1 MSRLWQVVLA
11 AIALPAKQ
19 SPERNGPPGGRA
31 GSSLP
36 DGAVARL
43 PAPAPD
49 RNERRPRWKGWGGL
63 VRKWVFSVA
72 RHKMVLLF
80 VGGGLGTIARYL
92 LSKWFNE
99 QSWGQGF
106 PWGTFAINVSGS
118 FILGTAAVLILERL
132 SPAHQDWYLLLGTG
146 FCGGYTT
153 FSTFEWETF
162 KLVRDGS
169 WWYALANAFG
179 SLLAGFVGVL
189 LAVALV
195 GLFFQKR

>member
-1 MSRLWQVVLA
+1 LSRLWQVVLA
-11 AIALPAKQ
+11 ALAPSANKA
-19 SPERNGPPGGRA
+19 PDRNGAPKGRPRP
-31 GSSLP
+31 SPP
-36 DGAVARL
+36 DGAVARV
-43 PAPAPD
+43 PAPAPEQD
-49 RNERRPRWKGWGGL
+49 RRQSRWKGWVGPA
-63 VRKWVFSVA
+63 RTWVFSVV

-99 QSWGQGF
+99 QPWGQGF
-106 PWGTFAINVSGS
+106 PYGTFFINVSGS
-118 FILGTAAVLILERL
+118 FILGAAAVFILERL
-132 SPAHQDWYLLLGTG
+132 SPAHQNWYLLLGTG

-179 SLLAGFVGVL
+179 SLLAGFIGIL

-195 GLFFQKR
+195 GAIVPKR